1 MIGTVS
7 GGTFRLPIEVRFGDV
22 DGMGHVNNACFAT
35 YLEHGRTRF
44 FRDVVGA
51 ASLAE
56 IDFILARLEI
66 DFVAP
71 ILLEDEVVLEMRV
84 TDVGRTSFGF
94 DYLLTRNGDVAARGK
109 SVQVFF
115 DYAGGRKK
123 PVPEEFRA
131 LVTRLG

>member
-1 MIGTVS
+1 MV
-7 GGTFRLPIEVRFGDV
+7 GGAFRLPIEVRFGDV

-44 FRDVVGA
+44 WRDVVGA
-51 ASLAE
+51 ATLGE
-56 IDFILARLEI
+56 VDFILARLEI

-71 ILLEDEVVLEMRV
+71 ILLEDEVLLEMRV

-94 DYLLTRNGDVAARGK
+94 DYVLTRNGEVAARGK

-115 DYAGGRKK
+115 DYASGKKK
-123 PVPEEFRA
+123 PVPDSFRTLA
-131 LVTRLG
+131 AGLAG